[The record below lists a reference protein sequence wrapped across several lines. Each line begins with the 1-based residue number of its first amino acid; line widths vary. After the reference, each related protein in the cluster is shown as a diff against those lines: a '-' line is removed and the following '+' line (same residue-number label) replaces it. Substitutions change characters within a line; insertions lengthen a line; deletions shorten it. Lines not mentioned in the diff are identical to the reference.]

1 MICEELAQITIYLSA
16 RRAGSGLML
25 SCINYRSVWGCWCW
39 HTSHPAHYQRQELP
53 LQETGACH
61 SVVTPGT
68 FHHSSSS
75 HINIFYN
82 KLRGPRTG
90 EGSYLERESDGRSDR
105 KQECP
110 KLRFRRKGCTYKYEC
125 KEECVEKKDCK
136 TTYQYKCKEYRKQV
150 TDHHHQLTVFQSEGK
165 IWKFPPS
172 EIIEIYNFWQDFLS
186 KQLFPCFSSTSLS
199 KQHLPDLLL
208 HLNYYGP
215 WRPWSWKK

>member
-1 MICEELAQITIYLSA
+1 MVITIQWFVVKIENSYLLHKWEKCCVHCVRFQECCQNEKKMICEELAGIILLSLCG
-16 RRAGSGLML
+16 RAGRQCSRLML
-25 SCINYRSVWGCWCW
+25 ADVINYRSVWGCWSW
-39 HTSHPAHYQRQELP
+39 HTSQPAHYQRQELP

-75 HINIFYN
+75 HINIFKY
-82 KLRGPRTG
+82 
-90 EGSYLERESDGRSDR
+90 SSDGEFIEWWNRSDG

-150 TDHHHQLTVFQSEGK
+150 TD
-165 IWKFPPS
+165 PPS
-172 EIIEIYNFWQDFLS
+172 LNSGGKYGNFHPVGL
-186 KQLFPCFSSTSLS
+186 
-199 KQHLPDLLL
+199 
-208 HLNYYGP
+208 
-215 WRPWSWKK
+215 